1 MRLIIY
7 PDAGMN
13 VFLIKWD
20 YNNEDNLAIAKGLE
34 NQGHKI
40 KYWVGTSPEDVSS
53 PSRRNF
59 TKTVFHNIFD
69 AIAGRPAAEFKDIS
83 FPPPGEKTIKDF
95 FETESILATIKQFEK
110 LTPSV
115 LEKKSVYHGFLEY
128 WFGIINKLKPEAVIF
143 SVQPHAG
150 FDFVLYSIAKHLKI
164 KTVIF
169 EYTGV
174 SDRHFVIN
182 DYSVGCDKLRKEIED
197 NRGKA
202 IGIKDLSSDIRE
214 FYLRQADR
222 ARQAIS
228 KEVGNIKKSF
238 SGFNLVLIKLRMLKR
253 AIADFSFLKKSYFYF
268 KKKLGKNFRKEY
280 IEVQIQPDWNKKFI
294 YLALH
299 YQPEAATSPLGGV
312 FVDQLLM
319 IKNLAYALPDNWVI
333 YVKEHPVQWLIS
345 GLNYTSFRYP
355 GYYKSISEIKNV
367 KIVPID
373 TSAEELIE
381 KSEAV
386 ATITGSAGR
395 EALLRKK
402 PVIIFGYP
410 NYRYCPGAFK
420 VNDVLS
426 CQAAITK
433 IKSGFILEER
443 DILNYL
449 YSLDRISIHTYFEI
463 SAKKLSKL
471 TPAEHVEIMTGAIVR
486 ELEAKP
492 FGAI

>member
-7 PDAGMN
+7 SNAGMN
-13 VFLIKWD
+13 VFFIKWD

-40 KYWVGTSPEDVSS
+40 TYWVGASPENVSLL
-53 PSRRNF
+53 SRQNF
-59 TKTVFHNIFD
+59 TKTIFHNIFD
-69 AIAGRPAAEFKDIS
+69 AIAGRPAQEFKDTR
-83 FPPPGEKTIKDF
+83 FPPPGEETVRDF
-95 FETESILATIKQFEK
+95 FEAESILATIKQFEK

-128 WFGIINKLKPEAVIF
+128 WFGVIKELKPEAVIF
-143 SVQPHAG
+143 AVQPHAG
-150 FDFVLYSIAKHLKI
+150 FDFVLYSIAKYLKI
-164 KTVIF
+164 KTVLF
-169 EYTGV
+169 EYASV

-182 DYSVGCDKLRKEIED
+182 DYSVGCDKLRKEIE
-197 NRGKA
+197 NNQGRT
-202 IGIKDLSSDIRE
+202 IRIKDLSSDISE

-222 ARQAIS
+222 AKQAIN
-228 KEVGNIKKSF
+228 KEVGSIKKSF
-238 SGFNLVLIKLRMLKR
+238 SGVNLVLIKLRMLKR
-253 AIADFSFLKKSYFYF
+253 AMADFSIFKKSCFYLI
-268 KKKLGKNFRKEY
+268 KKFGKNFRKEY
-280 IEVQIQPDWNKKFI
+280 TKVQTRPDWNKKFI

-319 IKNLAYALPDNWVI
+319 VKNLAYALPDDWVI
-333 YVKEHPVQWLIS
+333 YVKEHPAQWLIS
-345 GLNYTSFRYP
+345 GLNYTTFRYP
-355 GYYKSISEIKNV
+355 GYYQAIAKIKNV

-402 PVIIFGYP
+402 PVIAFGYP
-410 NYRYCPGAFK
+410 NYRYCPGVFK

-426 CQAAITK
+426 CQAAITE
-433 IKSGFILEER
+433 IKSGFILEEQ
-443 DILNYL
+443 DILNFL
-449 YSLDRISIHTYFEI
+449 YSLDKISIHTYFEI

-471 TPAEHVEIMTGAIVR
+471 TPAEHVEIMIGAIAK
-486 ELEAKP
+486 ELEAE
-492 FGAI
+492 